1 MIIPKIDR
9 LGRTLLGTLQ
19 FIQDY
24 IVAKADSKHKPMLG
38 CEIVVPTKQARN
50 KLSTAE
56 LLAIGTSTA
65 SIATMI
71 ATIVNVLK

>member
-1 MIIPKIDR
+1 MN
-9 LGRTLLGTLQ
+9 GT
-19 FIQDY
+19 
-24 IVAKADSKHKPMLG
+24 VAKADRKHKPMPG
-38 CEIVVPTKQARN
+38 CEIVVPTKQRS
-50 KLSTAE
+50 KGLSTAE